1 MRAKKKCWRKRRER
15 ERGIYSR
22 EKNVPVSTSPLLLS
36 SQQPLRNWTEERKK
50 ETSFPPPPPPSFP
63 LWLIRG
69 GREPIVLVKK
79 RGNVFASARNGGIH
93 MPLNNEHTE
102 NTIDITWCRN
112 RICPVPK
119 NGGGA
124 KRQTPVSRI
133 NEYIYLGVCRRRSRG
148 WRQTRKT
155 IGLIGR
161 TVLFI
166 NSGARRRR
174 ILGERFQGRRREDE
188 N

>member
-50 ETSFPPPPPPSFP
+50 ETSFPPPPPSFP

-119 NGGGA
+119 NRGGA
-124 KRQTPVSRI
+124 KTNSCLPDQWIYISRCLQTAIERVETNQENDRF
-133 NEYIYLGVCRRRSRG
+133 NRKDCTFYWLRSK
-148 WRQTRKT
+148 KT
-155 IGLIGR
+155 
-161 TVLFI
+161 
-166 NSGARRRR
+166 
-174 ILGERFQGRRREDE
+174 
-188 N
+188 